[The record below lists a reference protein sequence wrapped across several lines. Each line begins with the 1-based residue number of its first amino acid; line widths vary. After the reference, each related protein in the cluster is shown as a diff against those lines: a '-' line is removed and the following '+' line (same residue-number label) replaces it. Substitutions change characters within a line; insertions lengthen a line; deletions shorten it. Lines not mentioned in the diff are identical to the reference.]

1 MSLTL
6 ISPRGLLRQLMK
18 RSPKADPADVLQSG
32 ASPGTPAKRSIRKR
46 SKKRARNRKKFAE
59 AGSGIRET
67 EEARALLEDQ
77 LSSLYWWTFHA
88 FRMKGFIR
96 AKGLY
101 EAAERWSD
109 GNDDAQK
116 TSTGALRPIVRKKA
130 RRRSKK

>member
-1 MSLTL
+1 
-6 ISPRGLLRQLMK
+6 MK
-18 RSPKADPADVLQSG
+18 RSAKADSADAFQSG
-32 ASPGTPAKRSIRKR
+32 ASPGRLAKRSMRKR
-46 SKKRARNRKKFAE
+46 SKKRTRNRTKFAE
-59 AGSGIRET
+59 AGSGIRES

-101 EAAERWSD
+101 EAAERRS
-109 GNDDAQK
+109 GRNDDAEK